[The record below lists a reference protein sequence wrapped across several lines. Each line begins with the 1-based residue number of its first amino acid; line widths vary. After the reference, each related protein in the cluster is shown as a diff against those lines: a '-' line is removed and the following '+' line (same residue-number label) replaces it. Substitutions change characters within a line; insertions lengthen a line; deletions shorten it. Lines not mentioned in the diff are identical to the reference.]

1 MCVSEDRKNR
11 RDRRGEDAKD
21 KEGRRNPAG
30 ENIRTDPFHRS
41 AVTEISPLSRS
52 QHLFLSALLVC
63 TKRRSRKTPKLLYLF
78 IYSFIH
84 SFRLRWKRWY
94 AGKKKKSNKVRWVS
108 VST

>member
-11 RDRRGEDAKD
+11 RGEDAKD
-21 KEGRRNPAG
+21 TEGRRNPAG

-52 QHLFLSALLVC
+52 QHLFLSALSVC

-78 IYSFIH
+78 IYLFIH
-84 SFRLRWKRWY
+84 SFIQAQVEKMVCW
-94 AGKKKKSNKVRWVS
+94 SNKVRWVS